1 MLFHLFTTFIHLLSR
16 IVCWVCPFDSIT
28 SCFPVLYAYA
38 NFPFLEPC
46 AFIHP
51 SCLWFD
57 ILSCYQPASH
67 ALGSFACCH
76 WILDFDSAVLVHC
89 RKLRQWCGAEAQ
101 GKTCSLW
108 WEDTCVLGRSNW
120 PFIFASVSTAYHKLG
135 WSAGCFLFRVSY
147 PSPRSSESLSPC
159 RFACEMF
166 NVEYT
171 SSGLELSCGLR
182 MLMLSSRI
190 YLVLQ
195 TSWRPSYPLVVVY
208 AVMTS
213 IRLATVLDAWLIE
226 DHYSVFTA
234 LLERIIV

>member
-1 MLFHLFTTFIHLLSR
+1 
-16 IVCWVCPFDSIT
+16 
-28 SCFPVLYAYA
+28 
-38 NFPFLEPC
+38 
-46 AFIHP
+46 
-51 SCLWFD
+51 
-57 ILSCYQPASH
+57 
-67 ALGSFACCH
+67 
-76 WILDFDSAVLVHC
+76 LDFDSAVLVHC

-195 TSWRPSYPLVVVY
+195 TSWRLSYPLVVVY